1 MKLYNTLTKKVEEFV
16 PNDEK
21 TVKMYTCG
29 PTVYHYAHIGNLRT
43 YIFEDIL
50 EKGLEYLGYDVVRVM
65 NITDVGHMT
74 GDGDTGDDKMEK
86 GALREGKTV
95 YEIADF
101 YTKAFFNDTDKL
113 NIKKPKIVER
123 ASDHIDQYIKMI
135 QKMLDDGYAYIS
147 EGNVYFD
154 ITKAN
159 DYYMLSGKNPED
171 LKIGVR
177 DTVEEDKSKRNP
189 GDFGLW
195 FTVSKFANQDMK
207 WDSPWGIG
215 YPGWH
220 IECSGISTEYLGE
233 YLDIHCGGVD
243 NIFPHHTNEIAQSEA
258 YFGHKWCNYWIHG
271 EHLNDKSGKMS
282 KSKGEFLTISLLE
295 EKGYS
300 PLSYRFFCLNSHYRN
315 QLTFSWE
322 ALDGAEQAYQK
333 LKNKV
338 KSLDKT
344 PDLHESKL
352 DYYQNLF
359 KDAISNDLNTS
370 SMLTILYDV
379 LKDDELSDFT
389 KLYLV
394 EDFDKVLSLG
404 LIEEEKT
411 VDNDLENFI
420 LEKIEERA
428 NAKKDKDFS
437 KADKIRDEL
446 LEKGIKLI
454 DTREGTTY
462 ELI

>member
-1 MKLYNTLTKKVEEFV
+1 
-16 PNDEK
+16 
-21 TVKMYTCG
+21 
-29 PTVYHYAHIGNLRT
+29 
-43 YIFEDIL
+43 
-50 EKGLEYLGYDVVRVM
+50 
-65 NITDVGHMT
+65 
-74 GDGDTGDDKMEK
+74 
-86 GALREGKTV
+86 
-95 YEIADF
+95 
-101 YTKAFFNDTDKL
+101 
-113 NIKKPKIVER
+113 
-123 ASDHIDQYIKMI
+123 
-135 QKMLDDGYAYIS
+135 
-147 EGNVYFD
+147 
-154 ITKAN
+154 
-159 DYYMLSGKNPED
+159 
-171 LKIGVR
+171 
-177 DTVEEDKSKRNP
+177 
-189 GDFGLW
+189 
-195 FTVSKFANQDMK
+195 
-207 WDSPWGIG
+207 
-215 YPGWH
+215 
-220 IECSGISTEYLGE
+220 
-233 YLDIHCGGVD
+233 
-243 NIFPHHTNEIAQSEA
+243 
-258 YFGHKWCNYWIHG
+258 
-271 EHLNDKSGKMS
+271 MS